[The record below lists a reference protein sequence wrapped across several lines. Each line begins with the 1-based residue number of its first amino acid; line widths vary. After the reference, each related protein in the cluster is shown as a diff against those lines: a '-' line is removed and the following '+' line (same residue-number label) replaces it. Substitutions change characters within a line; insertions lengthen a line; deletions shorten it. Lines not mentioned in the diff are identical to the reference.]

1 MPFIPG
7 NLISKIIN
15 SVVVVGLYYGF
26 LTTFSIGPAYIF
38 LLRARVMKGEEGTKK
53 KVSEITGF
61 FAGQL
66 IMFISIYYAPLHLA
80 LGRPHTILVLAL
92 WYVSFYAVWNNQE
105 YFIDIGPTFRNE
117 ISNLNVQGLFLNNLI
132 FQLFNHFL
140 FPSAMVARLVNI
152 YMFRCNNKML
162 FVTSSFVGWLIG
174 HILFIKWVG
183 LVLVWIQQ
191 KNAIRSIQS
200 NKYLVLVMK
209 RVELALVW
217 IQQKNAIRSIQS
229 NKYLVPKLKYA
240 VSELKYYVSE
250 FKYFVL
256 ELRDNIVSI
265 LLFTTAI
272 CYFSKIPLRY
282 TYPTKLQV
290 QKTEEKERKE
300 IDRESQEIESEEI
313 DREREEIDREREEK
327 DREEIDREEIN
338 REEINR
344 EEINREREERAREI
358 DREIEKL
365 FEGEGAK
372 QEQAVS
378 TEEDEYLL
386 WLENWFEKPI
396 VTHIFNYN
404 RRRRPFRYIKNQR
417 FQNGIKNAMSQ
428 YFFYTCESD
437 GKERI
442 AFTYPPS
449 LATFGEMIQKRISF
463 FTTDNFAYDE
473 LENRWSS
480 TNELKA
486 RNLSKEFRNRVETL
500 EKKSFDLD
508 ILQKK
513 TRLCKNET
521 KEEYCPQK
529 YDPFLYGSYRGRI
542 QKLFSPKESYIK
554 RYMNTPWINKIHAIL
569 ISTDYHEFKQRI
581 DILNR
586 ERLLTEEDRPF
597 NNQEMTIT
605 ADEQDSNPI
614 DQIIRK
620 YKTGINEISKKVPQ
634 DPYDKAGGPNFPTI
648 YEIRSRTSK
657 FLEIKPRKA
666 YGVYREVNYKTRSQL
681 PDYSRALI
689 RGTLRALRRKMVT
702 GESLQIRVHSPFFLD
717 QVENIYNFFHN
728 NFYYTISEL
737 FYRIDEIFRNW
748 TGKNKWEKEED
759 EEEEM
764 VLREGDPSRSEIIRD
779 ELEELEDRE
788 YFDELGYVREIR
800 GVMLLIQSILRKY
813 IILPSLI
820 IAKNIARI
828 LLFQTPEWSEDFKDW
843 KRERHIRCTYIG
855 IPISENEFPPEWL
868 KEGIQIKILYPFC
881 LQPWQNAVKKKKKH
895 DFCFLTPSGT
905 PIDQLFVGI
914 PREEPSFFK
923 PIFKELKKRIKK
935 LKIKC
940 FRALTVLKE
949 EKFFRKV
956 SKETKKW
963 IIKSILFLQGKKL
976 KGNKKELFPSFGE
989 IDEEIDGLGETKKD
1003 SPIGE
1008 TKKDAIIINQ
1018 MIHESSMR
1026 SRSIKEWTNFLLT
1039 EKKMKDLTERTN
1051 TIQNQLEKI
1060 IKIKDTEN
1068 GFLNQEINISST
1080 KKSYHDKILQASK
1093 RIWHIVKRR
1102 ITRLIRKFDFFIQ
1115 FWIERLYIDFFLRI
1129 INITRTNAQLVLES
1143 IKKKIID
1150 KSIFNNERNQ
1160 ERNKKANKK
1169 GLHFISSIKKNSFL
1183 NIRIRNKKS
1192 KTFFD
1197 LSSFSQAYVFYKL
1210 SQTQGINLYKFKPI
1224 LQYEGA
1230 SIFLKNEIKNF
1241 FDFGEQGIFHYG
1253 LKHKNVFHS
1262 GMNEWKNWLKTHYQ
1276 YDLSHIRWLKLVPE
1290 KWRNSVNQHR
1300 MAQNKDLKKESS
1312 YEKEKIIHYIK
1323 ENDFDADS
1331 LMNKKYKKSNFQ
1343 KPYRYNFFSYK
1354 SINKEDNEDKKDSY
1368 IYGSPLQVNN
1378 SEEIFYNSNTDK
1390 GKFFDMLGG
1399 IPIHNF
1405 LFPNYLGEND
1415 IIDRENFSIRKS
1427 RRYCDWFHIWLKNK
1441 DDIESWVS
1449 TKTKKN
1455 IMPEINNLNE
1465 VNNYQNYSKINRRRL
1480 FYFPIYQN
1488 KDPNKKMRKAL
1499 LFDWM
1504 GMNEEIL
1511 SRPIRNLGV
1520 WFFPKFG
1527 HPYDVYK
1534 QNPWIIPKKSLLSN
1548 VIENENVSRK
1558 KNNKKRNTSKPRKR
1572 VFFNKENLDSEREIR
1587 DFDRENEKGIFDPQ
1601 KRDSQKQIYFKDFI
1615 KDRLL
1620 RYYFGWYDDFAD
1632 EKVNTS
1638 IYENCFLLKVKSQ
1651 DYQVPEAAILS
1662 ILRGETCLDCLFRPN
1677 EAKFNASKLMKR
1689 GFFLLEPVRL
1699 SVNNDGHLILY
1710 QTISISLVHKNKQ
1723 KINQIY
1729 HEEGSVTKNNF
1740 DELIARQKKMAENR
1754 DKNHY
1759 DLFVPETILSPKGRR
1774 ELRILICFNSRGRN
1788 SMDRNPVFCNDVKN
1802 CGQVL
1807 NKSNRLASDKK
1818 KLKKLKF
1825 FLWPNYRLE
1834 DLACMNR
1841 YWFNTNNGSRFS
1853 MLRIHMYPR
1862 LKSR

>member
-1 MPFIPG
+1 MPFLPG
-7 NLISKIIN
+7 NLISLCIRITN

-26 LTTFSIGPAYIF
+26 LTTFSIGPSYIF

-61 FAGQL
+61 FVGQL

-80 LGRPHTILVLAL
+80 LGRPHTITVLAL
-92 WYVSFYAVWNNQE
+92 WYVSFYAVWNNHE

-117 ISNLNVQGLFLNNLI
+117 ISNLSVQGLFLNNLI

-140 FPSAMVARLVNI
+140 FPSAMLARLVNV

-162 FVTSSFVGWLIG
+162 FLTSSFVGWLIG
-174 HILFIKWVG
+174 HILFMKWIG
-183 LVLVWIQQ
+183 LVLVWIQK
-191 KNAIRSIQS
+191 KNAIRS
-200 NKYLVLVMK
+200 NKYLVLFMK
-209 RVELALVW
+209 RIELALAW

-272 CYFSKIPLRY
+272 FYLSKIPLRY
-282 TYPTKLQV
+282 GYTTKLQV
-290 QKTEEKERKE
+290 QQTEEKERE
-300 IDRESQEIESEEI
+300 ERDIE
-313 DREREEIDREREEK
+313 
-327 DREEIDREEIN
+327 
-338 REEINR
+338 
-344 EEINREREERAREI
+344 EREERDIEEREERDI
-358 DREIEKL
+358 EEREERDIEEREERDIEEREERDIEIERL

-378 TEEDEYLL
+378 IEEDQYLL
-386 WLENWFEKPI
+386 CLENWFEKPI

-417 FQNGIKNAMSQ
+417 FQNGVKNEMSQ

-442 AFTYPPS
+442 AFTYLPS

-473 LENRWSS
+473 LDNRWSS

-486 RNLSKEFRNRVETL
+486 RNLRKEFINRVETL
-500 EKKSFDLD
+500 EKKSFDLN
-508 ILQKK
+508 ILQNK

-521 KEEYCPQK
+521 KKEYCPQK

-542 QKLFSPKESYIK
+542 QKLFSPNQSYIK
-554 RYMNTPWINKIHAIL
+554 RYINTPWINKIHAIL
-569 ISTDYHEFKQRI
+569 VSTDYHEFEQRI

-597 NNQEMTIT
+597 NNQEMIIR

-614 DQIIRK
+614 DQTIRK
-620 YKTGINEISKKVPQ
+620 YKIGINEISKKVPQ
-634 DPYDKAGGPNFPTI
+634 YPYDEAGGPKFPTVF
-648 YEIRSRTSK
+648 EIRSRNVK

-666 YGVYREVNYKTRSQL
+666 YGVYRDVYYKMRSQL
-681 PDYSRALI
+681 PDFSRALI
-689 RGTLRALRRKMVT
+689 RGTVRAQRRKMVT
-702 GESLQIRVHSPFFLD
+702 HESFQLRVHSPFFWD
-717 QVENIYNFFHN
+717 QVENIYNVFHN

-737 FYRIDEIFRNW
+737 LYRIYEIFRTW
-748 TGKNKWEKEED
+748 TGNNKWENEED

-764 VLREGDPSRSEIIRD
+764 VLREGDPSRAEIIRD

-800 GVMLLIQSILRKY
+800 GVMLLTQSILRKY

-855 IPISENEFPPEWL
+855 IPISEKELPPDWL
-868 KEGIQIKILYPFC
+868 TEGIQIKILYPFC

-923 PIFKELKKRIKK
+923 PIFKELKKRIRK
-935 LKIKC
+935 LKFKC

-949 EKFFRKV
+949 EEGEKFFRKV

-963 IIKSILFLQGKKL
+963 IIKSILFLQGTKV

-989 IDEEIDGLGETKKD
+989 IDDEIDGLGETKKD

-1018 MIHESSMR
+1018 MIHESSMK

-1060 IKIKDTEN
+1060 IKKKETKN

-1080 KKSYHDKILQASK
+1080 KKSYHDKILKASK

-1102 ITRLIRKFDFFIQ
+1102 TTRLIRKFDFFIQ
-1115 FWIERLYIDFFLRI
+1115 FWIERLYIDFFLHI
-1129 INITRTNAQLVLES
+1129 INITRIHAQLVLES

-1150 KSIFNNERNQ
+1150 KCIFNNERNQ
-1160 ERNKKANKK
+1160 EKKKANKNRID
-1169 GLHFISSIKKNSFL
+1169 FISSIKKNSFS
-1183 NIRIRNKKS
+1183 NSRIRNKKS
-1192 KTFFD
+1192 KTFCD

-1210 SQTQGINLYKFKPI
+1210 SQTQAINLYKFKPI
-1224 LQYEGA
+1224 LQYEGT

-1241 FDFGEQGIFHYG
+1241 FDFGIFQYR
-1253 LKHKNVFHS
+1253 LKHKNVLHS
-1262 GMNEWKNWLKTHYQ
+1262 GMNQWKNWLKTHYQ
-1276 YDLSHIRWLKLVPE
+1276 YDLSHIRWLRLVPE
-1290 KWRNSVNQHR
+1290 KWRNSVNQHH
-1300 MAQNKDLKKESS
+1300 MAQNKDLKKPGS
-1312 YEKEKIIHYIK
+1312 YEKEKVIHYIK
-1323 ENDFDADS
+1323 ENDFEADS
-1331 LMNKKYKKSNFQ
+1331 LMNQKYKKSNFQ

-1354 SINKEDNEDKKDSY
+1354 SINKEEKEDKKDSY

-1427 RRYCDWFHIWLKNK
+1427 RRYCDWFNIWLKNK

-1449 TKTKKN
+1449 TKTKNN
-1455 IMPEINNLNE
+1455 ILPEINNLNE

-1480 FYFPIYQN
+1480 LYFTIYQN
-1488 KDPNKKMRKAL
+1488 KDPNKKMKKAL

-1520 WFFPKFG
+1520 WFYPKFG
-1527 HPYDVYK
+1527 HLYDVYK
-1534 QNPWIIPKKSLLSN
+1534 KNPWIIPKKSLLSN

-1558 KNNKKRNTSKPRKR
+1558 KNNKKRDTSNRTKIL
-1572 VFFNKENLDSEREIR
+1572 FFNEKEKE
-1587 DFDRENEKGIFDPQ
+1587 IFDPQ
-1601 KRDSQKQIYFKDFI
+1601 KRDFQKKIYFKDFI

-1638 IYENCFLLKVKSQ
+1638 IYENCFLLKVRSQ
-1651 DYQVPEAAILS
+1651 DYQVSEAAILS
-1662 ILRGETCLDCLFRPN
+1662 ILRGETCLDCLFRRN
-1677 EAKFNASKLMKR
+1677 EAKFNASKLMRR

-1710 QTISISLVHKNKQ
+1710 QTISIALVHKNKQ

-1729 HEEGSVTKNNF
+1729 QEEGSLTKKNF

-1759 DLFVPETILSPKGRR
+1759 DLFVPENILSPKRRR

-1788 SMDRNPVFCNDVKN
+1788 GMDRSPVFCNDVKN
-1802 CGQVL
+1802 CGKVL
-1807 NKSNRLASDKK
+1807 NKSNRDKK

-1841 YWFNTNNGSRFS
+1841 YWFNTNDGSRFS

-1862 LKSR
+1862 FKIR

>member
-7 NLISKIIN
+7 NLILKITN

-38 LLRARVMKGEEGTKK
+38 LLRARVMKGEEGMKK

-80 LGRPHTILVLAL
+80 LGRPHTITVLAL

-132 FQLFNHFL
+132 FQLFNHLL
-140 FPSAMVARLVNI
+140 FPSAMLARLVNI

-174 HILFIKWVG
+174 QILFIKWIR

-191 KNAIRSIQS
+191 TNAIRS
-200 NKYLVLVMK
+200 NKYLVLLMK
-209 RVELALVW
+209 RIELALVW
-217 IQQKNAIRSIQS
+217 IQQKNAIGSIQSNKYLVQS

-240 VSELKYYVSE
+240 VSEFKYYVSE

-272 CYFSKIPLRY
+272 GYLSKIPLRS

-290 QKTEEKERKE
+290 QETDEKER
-300 IDRESQEIESEEI
+300 EEK
-313 DREREEIDREREEK
+313 DREREEK
-327 DREEIDREEIN
+327 DREREEKDRE
-338 REEINR
+338 REEKD
-344 EEINREREERAREI
+344 REREERDREREERDREI
-358 DREIEKL
+358 DRAIEKL

-417 FQNGIKNAMSQ
+417 FQNGVKDAMSQ
-428 YFFYTCESD
+428 YCFYTCESD

-442 AFTYPPS
+442 AFTYLPS

-473 LENRWSS
+473 LDNRWSS

-486 RNLSKEFRNRVETL
+486 RNLSKEFLKRVETL
-500 EKKSFDLD
+500 EKKPFDLD

-513 TRLCKNET
+513 TRLCKCQNET
-521 KEEYCPQK
+521 QDEYCPQK
-529 YDPFLYGSYRGRI
+529 YDPFLYGSSRGRI
-542 QKLFSPKESYIK
+542 QKLFSPNQSYIK
-554 RYMNTPWINKIHAIL
+554 RYMNIPWINKIHAML
-569 ISTDYHEFKQRI
+569 VSTDYHEFEQRI
-581 DILNR
+581 DILKR
-586 ERLLTEEDRPF
+586 ATLLTEKDRPF
-597 NNQEMTIT
+597 NNKEMTIT
-605 ADEQDSNPI
+605 ADEQDSNSI
-614 DQIIRK
+614 DQTIRK
-620 YKTGINEISKKVPQ
+620 YKTEINEISKKVPQ
-634 DPYDKAGGPNFPTI
+634 DPSDKTGDPTFPTI
-648 YEIRSRTSK
+648 YEIRSRK
-657 FLEIKPRKA
+657 VKVLEIKPRKE
-666 YGVYREVNYKTRSQL
+666 YGVHREVNYTTRSQL

-702 GESLQIRVHSPFFLD
+702 GEPLQIRVHSPFFLD
-717 QVENIYNFFHN
+717 QIENIYNFFHN
-728 NFYYTISEL
+728 NFDYAIIEL
-737 FYRIDEIFRNW
+737 FDRIDEIFRNW
-748 TGKNKWEKEED
+748 TGKNKWEKAKD

-949 EKFFRKV
+949 EKVFRKV

-1068 GFLNQEINISST
+1068 ELLNQEINISST

-1093 RIWHIVKRR
+1093 RIWRIVKRR

-1115 FWIERLYIDFFLRI
+1115 FWIEKLYIDFFLRI

-1160 ERNKKANKK
+1160 ERNKKANKN
-1169 GLHFISSIKKNSFL
+1169 GLHFISRIKKNSLL
-1183 NIRIRNKKS
+1183 NTRIRNKKS

-1210 SQTQGINLYKFKPI
+1210 SQTQGINLYKFKSI

-1241 FDFGEQGIFHYG
+1241 FDFGEQEIFHYG
-1253 LKHKNVFHS
+1253 LKQKNVFHS

-1331 LMNKKYKKSNFQ
+1331 LMNQKYKKSNFQ
-1343 KPYRYNFFSYK
+1343 KPYRYNFFSYQ

-1368 IYGSPLQVNN
+1368 IYRSPLQVNN

-1415 IIDRENFSIRKS
+1415 IIDRENFSIRKY
-1427 RRYCDWFHIWLKNK
+1427 RRSCDWFHIWLKKK
-1441 DDIESWVS
+1441 DDIESWIS
-1449 TKTKKN
+1449 TKTKNN
-1455 IMPEINNLNE
+1455 IMPEIISLNE
-1465 VNNYQNYSKINRRRL
+1465 VNNYQNYSKINRRIL
-1480 FYFPIYQN
+1480 FPIYQN
-1488 KDPNKKMRKAL
+1488 KDPNKKMRKAF

-1520 WFFPKFG
+1520 WFGPNFG
-1527 HPYDVYK
+1527 HLYDVYK

-1548 VIENENVSRK
+1548 VLESNVLENEKVSRK
-1558 KNNKKRNTSKPRKR
+1558 KKKKKIYISNPKKRIM
-1572 VFFNKENLDSEREIR
+1572 FNLDPDRAIR
-1587 DFDRENEKGIFDPQ
+1587 DEKEKGIFDPQ
-1601 KRDSQKQIYFKDFI
+1601 KRNFQKQLSVEDFI

-1638 IYENCFLLKVKSQ
+1638 IYENCFLLKVRSQ
-1651 DYQVPEAAILS
+1651 EYQVPEAAILS
-1662 ILRGETCLDCLFRPN
+1662 ILRGETCLDCLFPHN
-1677 EAKFNASKLMKR
+1677 EAKFTASKLLRR

-1699 SVNNDGHLILY
+1699 SVNNDGLLILY
-1710 QTISISLVHKNKQ
+1710 QIISISLVHKNKQ
-1723 KINQIY
+1723 KINKIY
-1729 HEEGSVTKNNF
+1729 HEEGSVTKKNF

-1754 DKNHY
+1754 DKKHY

-1841 YWFNTNNGSRFS
+1841 YWFNTNDGSRFS
-1853 MLRIHMYPR
+1853 MLRLHMYPR
-1862 LKSR
+1862 VKIR

>member
-1 MPFIPG
+1 M
-7 NLISKIIN
+7 KITN

-26 LTTFSIGPAYIF
+26 LTTFSIGPAYLF
-38 LLRARVMKGEEGTKK
+38 LLRARVIKGEEGTKK

-80 LGRPHTILVLAL
+80 LGRPHTITVLAL
-92 WYVSFYAVWNNQE
+92 WYVSFYAVWNNHE
-105 YFIDIGPTFRNE
+105 YFIDMGPAFRNE
-117 ISNLNVQGLFLNNLI
+117 ISNLSVQGLFLNNLI

-140 FPSAMVARLVNI
+140 FPSTMLARLVNI

-174 HILFIKWVG
+174 HILFMKWVG

-191 KNAIRSIQS
+191 KNAIRS
-200 NKYLVLVMK
+200 NKYLVLFMKRVEMK

-217 IQQKNAIRSIQS
+217 IQQKNVIRSIQF

-240 VSELKYYVSE
+240 VSELKYYVAE
-250 FKYFVL
+250 FKYFVV

-272 CYFSKIPLRY
+272 CYLSKIPLRY
-282 TYPTKLQV
+282 SFDTKLQV
-290 QKTEEKERKE
+290 QETEEKER
-300 IDRESQEIESEEI
+300 EER
-313 DREREEIDREREEK
+313 DREREEIDREEREEI
-327 DREEIDREEIN
+327 DREEIDREEID
-338 REEINR
+338 REEID
-344 EEINREREERAREI
+344 REEREEI
-358 DREIEKL
+358 DREIEI
-365 FEGEGAK
+365 FEREGAK

-378 TEEDEYLL
+378 TEEDQYLL

-404 RRRRPFRYIKNQR
+404 RRRRPSRYIKNQR
-417 FQNGIKNAMSQ
+417 FQNGVKNEMSQ

-442 AFTYPPS
+442 AFTYLPS

-463 FTTDNFAYDE
+463 FTTDIFAYDE
-473 LENRWSS
+473 LDNRWSS

-486 RNLSKEFRNRVETL
+486 RNLSKEFLNRVETL
-500 EKKSFDLD
+500 EKKPFDPD

-521 KEEYCPQK
+521 KKEYCPQK

-542 QKLFSPKESYIK
+542 QKLFSPNQSYIK
-554 RYMNTPWINKIHAIL
+554 RYLNTPWINKIHAIL
-569 ISTDYHEFKQRI
+569 VSTDYHEFEQRI

-586 ERLLTEEDRPF
+586 EPLLTEEDRPF

-605 ADEQDSNPI
+605 TDEQDSNPI
-614 DQIIRK
+614 DQTIRK

-634 DPYDKAGGPNFPTI
+634 YPYDAAGGPKFPTI
-648 YEIRSRTSK
+648 FEIRSK
-657 FLEIKPRKA
+657 KIKIFEIKPRKA
-666 YGVYREVNYKTRSQL
+666 YGVYREVEYKMRSQL

-702 GESLQIRVHSPFFLD
+702 NDPFQLRVHSPFFWD

-728 NFYYTISEL
+728 NIYYTISEL
-737 FYRIDEIFRNW
+737 FYRISEIFRGN
-748 TGKNKWEKEED
+748 NKWEKD

-764 VLREGDPSRSEIIRD
+764 EGDPSRTEIIRD

-855 IPISENEFPPEWL
+855 IPISENELPPDWL

-940 FRALTVLKE
+940 FRALTILKE
-949 EKFFRKV
+949 EEGEKFFRKV

-963 IIKSILFLQGKKL
+963 IINSILFLQGTKL

-1003 SPIGE
+1003 
-1008 TKKDAIIINQ
+1008 AIIINQ

-1026 SRSIKEWTNFLLT
+1026 SRSIKEWTNYFLLT

-1051 TIQNQLEKI
+1051 TIQNQLETI
-1060 IKIKDTEN
+1060 IKINDTEN
-1068 GFLNQEINISST
+1068 GFLNQEINISSM
-1080 KKSYHDKILQASK
+1080 KKSYHDKILKASK
-1093 RIWHIVKRR
+1093 GIWHIVKRR
-1102 ITRLIRKFDFFIQ
+1102 TTRLIRKFYFFIQ
-1115 FWIERLYIDFFLRI
+1115 FWIERLYIDLFLRI

-1143 IKKKIID
+1143 IKKKIIE

-1160 ERNKKANKK
+1160 ERNKKANQNQMN
-1169 GLHFISSIKKNSFL
+1169 LISSIKAFS
-1183 NIRIRNKKS
+1183 NIRNNKS
-1192 KTFFD
+1192 KTFCD

-1262 GMNEWKNWLKTHYQ
+1262 GINEWKNWLKTHYQ
-1276 YDLSHIRWLKLVPE
+1276 YDLSHIRWLRLVPE

-1312 YEKEKIIHYIK
+1312 YEKENVIHYIEK
-1323 ENDFDADS
+1323 NDFDADSFDFDADSFDFDADS
-1331 LMNKKYKKSNFQ
+1331 LMNQKYKKSNVQ

-1354 SINKEDNEDKKDSY
+1354 SINKEDKEDKKDSY

-1378 SEEIFYNSNTDK
+1378 SEEIFYNSNTEK
-1390 GKFFDMLGG
+1390 GKFFGMLGG

-1405 LFPNYLGEND
+1405 LFPNYLREND

-1427 RRYCDWFHIWLKNK
+1427 RRYCDWFNIWLKDK

-1449 TKTKKN
+1449 TKT
-1455 IMPEINNLNE
+1455 IMLEINNLNE

-1488 KDPNKKMRKAL
+1488 KDPNKKMKKAL

-1504 GMNEEIL
+1504 GLNEEIL

-1520 WFFPKFG
+1520 WFYPKFG
-1527 HPYDVYK
+1527 HLYDVYK
-1534 QNPWIIPKKSLLSN
+1534 EDPWIIPKRSLLSN

-1558 KNNKKRNTSKPRKR
+1558 KNNKKRDTSNPTKIL
-1572 VFFNKENLDSEREIR
+1572 FFNEKEKE
-1587 DFDRENEKGIFDPQ
+1587 IFDPQ
-1601 KRDSQKQIYFKDFI
+1601 KRDFQKKIYFKDFI
-1615 KDRLL
+1615 KNRLF

-1638 IYENCFLLKVKSQ
+1638 IYESCFLLKVRSQ
-1651 DYQVPEAAILS
+1651 DYQVSEAAILS
-1662 ILRGETCLDCLFRPN
+1662 ILRGETCLDCLFRRN
-1677 EAKFNASKLMKR
+1677 EAKFNPSKLMRR
-1689 GFFLLEPVRL
+1689 GIFLLEPVRL
-1699 SVNNDGHLILY
+1699 PVNNDGLLC
-1710 QTISISLVHKNKQ
+1710 QTIGISLVHKNKQ

-1729 HEEGSVTKNNF
+1729 QEEGSVTTKNF
-1740 DELIARQKKMAENR
+1740 DELITRQKKMAENR

-1788 SMDRNPVFCNDVKN
+1788 GMDRNPVFYNDVKN

-1841 YWFNTNNGSRFS
+1841 YWFNTNDGSRFS

-1862 LKSR
+1862 FKIR